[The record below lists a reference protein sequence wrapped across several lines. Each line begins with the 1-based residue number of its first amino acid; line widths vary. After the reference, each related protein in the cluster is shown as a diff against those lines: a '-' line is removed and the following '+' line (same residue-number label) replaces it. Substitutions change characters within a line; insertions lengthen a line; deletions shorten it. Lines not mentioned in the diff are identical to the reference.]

1 MTCFG
6 RLLRRSRM
14 EDQLDQEV
22 SLHLEQHIAVLIE
35 QGRSPEEARWLARME
50 LGGPEQVK
58 EACRDARATRWLED
72 LLQDVRYALRTLRQ
86 NRRFAAVALLTLAL
100 GTAATTIMFTINY
113 WGDAGP
119 STMKFEF

>member
-1 MTCFG
+1 
-6 RLLRRSRM
+6 M